1 MRTKNQRR
9 IRAERRERRRWMF
22 GLILPRKGGRKPYPH
37 THVQSYEVILGGL
50 GVRPPTRAP
59 EEEEGLP
66 VAPLA
71 PYEGRDR

>member
-37 THVQSYEVILGGL
+37 THVQ
-50 GVRPPTRAP
+50 
-59 EEEEGLP
+59 
-66 VAPLA
+66 
-71 PYEGRDR
+71 